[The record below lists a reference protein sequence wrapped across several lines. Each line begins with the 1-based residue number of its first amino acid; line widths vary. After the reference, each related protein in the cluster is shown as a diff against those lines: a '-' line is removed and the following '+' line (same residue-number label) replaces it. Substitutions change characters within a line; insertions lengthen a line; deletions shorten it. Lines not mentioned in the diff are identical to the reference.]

1 MVDRLSNPVGIF
13 DKPELNFHGHR
24 AEGEDLLSG
33 ALLNCAFLGILRMQQ
48 VMEAAGQALFGRQ
61 LLVGFGLVSLGFAA
75 AFILRQPDYK
85 RMLAYSSV
93 EHMGILALGVG
104 LAGAGTFGA
113 MLHSINHSL
122 SKAMLFLVAGNILA
136 AYRTKSTSEVH
147 GMARTLPVSGTLW
160 VAGFLAIT
168 GSPPFGTFLS
178 EFTILRAALDQ
189 HRPGVAIAYLG
200 LLGLIFVGMASI
212 TLNMAQG
219 PASKQAPEPLLSILP
234 PAALAIPVLVLGV
247 YIPPP
252 LSRALREIAHTL
264 GGS

>member
-1 MVDRLSNPVGIF
+1 
-13 DKPELNFHGHR
+13 
-24 AEGEDLLSG
+24 
-33 ALLNCAFLGILRMQQ
+33 MQQ

-136 AYRTKSTSEVH
+136 AYRTKSASEVH
-147 GMARTLPVSGTLW
+147 GVTRTLPISGTLW

-200 LLGLIFVGMASI
+200 LLGSIFVGMASI
-212 TLNMAQG
+212 TLKMAQG
-219 PASKQAPEPLLSILP
+219 PASKHSKEPLLSILP
-234 PAALAIPVLVLGV
+234 PAVLAIPVLVLGV

-252 LSRALREIAHTL
+252 LSRALREIARTL